1 MIFIS
6 WESNFFR
13 NKSLVTDDIVQ
24 ENGKSVCKLSRA
36 NVGTVVETKWIIEID
51 EKLMKKPWKIFG
63 ILLLLNPWK
72 LK

>member
-24 ENGKSVCKLSRA
+24 ENGKSVCKLSRP
-36 NVGTVVETKWIIEID
+36 NVGTVVETK
-51 EKLMKKPWKIFG
+51 
-63 ILLLLNPWK
+63 
-72 LK
+72 